1 MPVLK
6 HESTGARIAA
16 YRKLRGFTQRGL
28 ARQACVSYSLL
39 TKVESGH
46 RPATPAL
53 IAACARA
60 LSVTSFDLT
69 GQPYLAE
76 LRRDRI
82 EELIQPIRA
91 ALDNW
96 DLALEWEVRP
106 RSIADL
112 EVDVRRAMVH
122 RRNAQYGSMAQTLPA
137 LIDELVQAAQE
148 SATPEDRAHLY
159 SLMGDVYRCV
169 HTLAYK
175 LGLIDLGTVALERM
189 AWCAP
194 LSDDP
199 YLSALRSFLRVQST
213 FTTGRHDVGLRLVE
227 VTQAQLQ
234 ESGLDDGRSAALTG
248 ALHLQA
254 AVLAARRHDSQGAS
268 ERIHAA
274 RELAQRT
281 GELPHYGLSWG
292 PTNVVVHAVSTAVDL
307 ERPDDAIAEGDPLT
321 FPPDWPRS
329 REGHHW
335 IDMSRAYLWKG
346 RHDKALECLNKA
358 RAAAP
363 QQARYHPSVRETVE
377 ALVRHRRTVPGSLT
391 AFASWVGM

>member
-1 MPVLK
+1 MPEPK

-60 LSVTSFDLT
+60 LSVTAFDLT

-76 LRRDRI
+76 LQRDRI
-82 EELIQPIRA
+82 DELIQPIRA

-96 DLALEWEVRP
+96 DLALEFEVPP
-106 RSIADL
+106 RSVAEL
-112 EVDVRRAMVH
+112 EADVRRSML
-122 RRNAQYGSMAQTLPA
+122 RRRDAQYGAMAQALPA
-137 LIDELVQAAQE
+137 LIDELVQAAQ
-148 SATPEDRAHLY
+148 SAPPADRARLY

-194 LSDDP
+194 MSDDP
-199 YLSALRSFLRVQST
+199 YLPALRSLLRVQST
-213 FTTGRHDVGLRLVE
+213 FATGRHDVGLRLVD
-227 VTQAQLQ
+227 VTQAQLR
-234 ESGLDDGRSAALTG
+234 ESGDEERSAALMG

-254 AVLAARRHDSQGAS
+254 AVLAARRHDSRGAR
-268 ERIHAA
+268 ERIEAA
-274 RELAQRT
+274 RELANRT
-281 GELPHYGLSWG
+281 GELSHYGLSWG
-292 PTNVVVHAVSTAVDL
+292 PTNVAVHAVSTAVDL
-307 ERPDDAIAEGDPLT
+307 DRPVDAIAEGRSLV
-321 FPPDWPRS
+321 FPQEWPRS

-335 IDMSRAYLWKG
+335 IDMSRAYLWTG
-346 RHDKALECLNKA
+346 QHDKALECLNKA
-358 RAAAP
+358 RALAP

-377 ALVRHRRTVPGSLT
+377 ALVRHRRAVPGSLT
-391 AFASWVGM
+391 GFASWVGM